1 MCQNSPF
8 IEITLATT
16 VCGEGDF
23 KFMRVSTH
31 PQFFIYKGFDI
42 PFFLLFWQN
51 VCLIYLLF
59 KKGDIWKTNC
69 TRMGNCKGYRTIFT
83 IYGLYLFFL
92 FFFYHLIVI
101 YYACG
106 TFPNSH
112 FAQHLCSCQHILVLL
127 FANGE

>member
-1 MCQNSPF
+1 MTYKIISAIICVNLRF
-8 IEITLATT
+8 DTLSILYLKVLT
-16 VCGEGDF
+16 
-23 KFMRVSTH
+23 
-31 PQFFIYKGFDI
+31 Y
-42 PFFLLFWQN
+42 LLFSCFGKMY
-51 VCLIYLLF
+51 VMYLLF

>member
-1 MCQNSPF
+1 MCKNSPF

-51 VCLIYLLF
+51 VCLYIYYL
-59 KKGDIWKTNC
+59 KREISGKQIVQEWGTVKVIV
-69 TRMGNCKGYRTIFT
+69 
-83 IYGLYLFFL
+83 LYLRYTVYIFSFSS
-92 FFFYHLIVI
+92 FSII
-101 YYACG
+101 
-106 TFPNSH
+106 S
-112 FAQHLCSCQHILVLL
+112 S
-127 FANGE
+127 